1 MPGKMSKNL
10 ADAYGKAKEIKRME
24 RGNPRLANLSSKDQV
39 KTLLRKKG
47 ERGQPKPVDEVT
59 KKSNDQAVQDLLEK
73 LGTINV
79 IPKKRKQ
86 PVIKTDESSVQ
97 IKGMETTDGTGNPNE
112 YGGPKEDLEE
122 VAGQLG
128 KASKLHGNQ
137 SKRVADIAKGMKG
150 EVGNPYMKRS
160 KSKYGM

>member
-1 MPGKMSKNL
+1 MHGKMSKNL

-24 RGNPRLANLSSKDQV
+24 RGNPRIANMSPKDRV
-39 KTLLRKKG
+39 RTLLRKKG
-47 ERGQPKPVDEVT
+47 EQGNPTPVDSKT
-59 KKSNDQAVQDLLEK
+59 AKKNDQAVKDMLEQK
-73 LGTINV
+73 GIFNLPKVT
-79 IPKKRKQ
+79 PKKRPQ
-86 PVIKTDESSVQ
+86 PGITDEDLRRLA
-97 IKGMETTDGTGNPNE
+97 GET
-112 YGGPKEDLEE
+112 GGPKEDLQE

-137 SKRVADIAKGMKG
+137 SKRVAKIAKGMKG